1 RSVTNTSPRL
11 SLEYKAS
18 NAVKLYT
25 TASRGFKSGGYN
37 IRANTTA
44 FPSSSKPFGDEKLDS
59 LELGAKMVLDEG
71 RLELNTAVFHNKYKN
86 VQLSVFTSYTQSNG
100 QPGFFGD
107 FTNAGK
113 ATVQGAEVEFLWM
126 PTTAWRLSG
135 NLAGIH
141 AKYDEYIDRGVNVA
155 DQKKFSNTP
164 KFQATVN
171 VENNLPLAIG
181 TLRSRLTLTHRT
193 KVYPTT
199 DLAES
204 LSQDAYTLV
213 NAGLIWEK
221 DAKLSFFLQGS
232 NLTNKAYKT
241 DGYNIAA
248 LGVLD
253 AYYGPPRTLTIGGTL
268 KF

>member
-1 RSVTNTSPRL
+1 
-11 SLEYKAS
+11 
-18 NAVKLYT
+18 
-25 TASRGFKSGGYN
+25 N
-37 IRANTTA
+37 IRANTLA
-44 FPSSSKPFGDEKLDS
+44 VPASSKPFEDEKLDS
-59 LELGAKMVLDEG
+59 LEVGAKMVLDGG

-86 VQLSVFTSYTQSNG
+86 VQLSVFTSYIDAAGKPN
-100 QPGFFGD
+100 FFGD

-113 ATVQGAEVEFLWM
+113 ATVQGAEVEFLWT

-135 NLAGIH
+135 NLAALH

-164 KFQATVN
+164 KFQAGLN
-171 VENNLPLAIG
+171 IENTAPMPVGL
-181 TLRSRLTLTHRT
+181 LRSRLGLTYRT

-204 LSQDAYTLV
+204 LAQDAYTLV

-221 DAKLSFFLQGS
+221 DARLSFFLQGS

-253 AYYGPPRTLTIGGTL
+253 AFYGPPRTFTIGGTY